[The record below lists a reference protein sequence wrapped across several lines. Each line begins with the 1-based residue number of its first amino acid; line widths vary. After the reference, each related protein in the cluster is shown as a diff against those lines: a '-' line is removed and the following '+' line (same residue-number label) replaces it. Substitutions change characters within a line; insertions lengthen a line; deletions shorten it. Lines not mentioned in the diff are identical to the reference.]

1 MSSYSA
7 TAVITPAIERTRQ
20 FLFRPFYLGRF
31 LKLTLVGLLT
41 EGGMSSCHFGSG
53 SSSTPSGGHA
63 GGFPGGLDHPFHLPV
78 LHWQALA
85 LVGLF
90 AGAILIA
97 APIWI
102 LIRYLLIRLRF
113 SFFDCVLY
121 EEDKIGP
128 GWRKYH
134 RQALRYL
141 GMSLCVTAVWW
152 LLLIP
157 VGYEVYQHFKQLFHA
172 MISGGNFTFWDILPL
187 AGTVLPLMLVWAL
200 GAYLVDTTLGCFAL
214 PRIALEDASI
224 TEALG
229 DVWGDLLAEPGQ
241 FALFFLFRALLSF
254 AATILAC
261 VALGI
266 PLVIVALLGVAVGL
280 LLKAVSTTAL
290 AALGIP
296 ALIVVLI
303 LLLAAVIGLSGTIG
317 TFRRNYAL
325 LFYGGRYPE
334 LAAILWPPRAPVA
347 EVAGW
352 QPGFPPNPVEGA

>member
-1 MSSYSA
+1 MSAYSA

-31 LKLTLVGLLT
+31 LKLTLVAALT
-41 EGGMSSCHFGSG
+41 EGGMSSCNLNSG
-53 SSSTPSGGHA
+53 SSSKSSGGSL
-63 GGFPGGLDHPFHLPV
+63 GGLNHPFHLP
-78 LHWQALA
+78 LMHWQTLA
-85 LVGLF
+85 LIGL
-90 AGAILIA
+90 AIGVALIGI
-97 APIWI
+97 PILI

-113 SFFDCVLY
+113 SFFDCVLLNQ
-121 EEDKIGP
+121 DKIGP

-141 GMSLCVTAVWW
+141 GMSLCVTAAWW

-157 VGYEVYQHFKQLFHA
+157 VGYEVYQHFKPLFQTLF
-172 MISGGNFTFWDILPL
+172 SGGNFTFWD
-187 AGTVLPLMLVWAL
+187 VLPLFGTIIPLVIVWTL

-224 TEALG
+224 AEAFEE
-229 DVWGDLLAEPGQ
+229 VWSDLQAEPGQ
-241 FALFFLFRALLSF
+241 FALFFLFRALLGI
-254 AATILAC
+254 AATILAFI
-261 VALGI
+261 VLFI

-280 LLKAVSTTAL
+280 LLKAISTTAMI
-290 AALGIP
+290 ALGIP

-303 LLLAAVIGLSGTIG
+303 LILAAVIGLSGTIG

-334 LAAILWPPRAPVA
+334 LAAILWPPQVPASTVPL
-347 EVAGW
+347 W
-352 QPGFPPNPVEGA
+352 QPGFPVNPVEGA